1 MKNSIYAVAEELE
14 AEIIKIFFE
23 NTKKLKDINQFN
35 INPFTHNYLAQFI
48 FGNSEPESLAK
59 VLLYPRI
66 LGTSISTTFGHQMQF
81 YCGEVLNGNGSLVD
95 GMDIEF
101 IDCIDGEKKYC
112 QMKAGPQTINKDDV
126 KTITDHFQHAIRLG
140 KTNNIPISNSN
151 CVVGIFYGERKD
163 LSTNYKNI
171 AKDYSVYIGREFWYH
186 LTGDET
192 FYDKLISSFVEI
204 AKDMDSSKLV
214 NEVKEELSKYFI

>member
-1 MKNSIYAVAEELE
+1 MNEKEKELILEKSKKFFKEKIVNSHI
-14 AEIIKIFFE
+14 E

-140 KTNNIPISNSN
+140 KTNNIVDSWFGVILIIWASSLNVFIPLFSIVS
-151 CVVGIFYGERKD
+151 CI
-163 LSTNYKNI
+163 
-171 AKDYSVYIGREFWYH
+171 
-186 LTGDET
+186 LTFDKCILT
-192 FYDKLISSFVEI
+192 SSSYD
-204 AKDMDSSKLV
+204 
-214 NEVKEELSKYFI
+214 FILT